1 MRNVIAPKSAHF
13 WQVTSLLVLCGL
25 SLWLYFSN
33 LKSAYRRGLAE
44 NPVRLKIGMRPIEPA
59 WKCFRSINGKDEWLS
74 NPNDTTAAKVVK
86 HGKNGTPLWETDS
99 YANGRTFTTVDGEH
113 AEEIKLHCDYSSGQL
128 SLAYL
133 GDDKEIRAWVE
144 EAGTNNPACLTVIAQ
159 VRAKWFGDSAKNRG
173 E

>member
-59 WKCFRSINGKDEWLS
+59 RKCFRSINGKDEWLS

-86 HGKNGTPLWETDS
+86 HGNNGTLLWETDS
-99 YANGRTFTTVDGEH
+99 YASGRKFTFIQGEH
-113 AEEIKLHCDYSSGQL
+113 EEEIKLHCDYLAGQL
-128 SLAYL
+128 SLIYL

-144 EAGTNNPACLTVIAQ
+144 DAGTNNPACLAVIARI
-159 VRAKWFGDSAKNRG
+159 RAKWFGKSAGTQR